1 MTDERDPT
9 LDKAWRAHSREE
21 PPPALNQAI
30 LAAAHRAVASGPQ
43 KVVPEATRPPRWW
56 MPLAAAAAI
65 GVVAIGL
72 VQMSP
77 PEQPALD
84 TTSSARRP
92 AEQILED
99 KSRVASVAEAPAA
112 APAPAANEPT
122 DALRKQKAAGEG
134 AAPTG
139 APRADANTNAVAPKV
154 APLPPP
160 TPPESRANKRDAP
173 APEPFPAATPGRKA
187 EMADDKR
194 APKGGDMPRDT
205 GKFADDAVAPAQR
218 QMAQPRASVDRES
231 GARKESQS
239 EATVAG
245 ALAQAPASAPP
256 PPPAAPAPQKL
267 AAEKDAAAPSV
278 TRSRAPAPVEE
289 KVGAAGGATSQ
300 LAKNQ
305 DMDEARMKARDPDAW
320 IVRIRK
326 LRDEGKTEDALRELR
341 EFRALVPDPERLLPP
356 DLRDWKP

>member
-21 PPPALNQAI
+21 PPPALDQAI

-43 KVVPEATRPPRWW
+43 KVAPEATRPQRWW
-56 MPLAAAAAI
+56 MPLAAAATI
-65 GVVAIGL
+65 GAVAIGL
-72 VQMSP
+72 VQLSP

-84 TTSSARRP
+84 TMSSARRP

-99 KSRVASVAEAPAA
+99 KSRVASAPQPPAA
-112 APAPAANEPT
+112 APAPATSEPG
-122 DALRKQKAAGEG
+122 DALRKQKSAGEG
-134 AAPTG
+134 AAPAS
-139 APRADANTNAVAPKV
+139 APRADANASVIIPKV
-154 APLPPP
+154 APPPP
-160 TPPESRANKRDAP
+160 AVPPELRANKRDAP

-187 EMADDKR
+187 EVAEDKR
-194 APKGGDMPRDT
+194 AVTGGARDA
-205 GKFADDAVAPAQR
+205 GNFAQDAIAPAQR
-218 QMAQPRASVDRES
+218 QAAPPMASADREA

-239 EATVAG
+239 ESSVAG
-245 ALAQAPASAPP
+245 ALATAPASAPV

-267 AAEKDAAAPSV
+267 AAEKDAAAPGAM
-278 TRSRAPAPVEE
+278 RSRAP
-289 KVGAAGGATSQ
+289 VGAAAGAMSS

-305 DMDEARMKARDPDAW
+305 DSPDEARKKAQDPDAW

-326 LRDEGKTEDALRELR
+326 LRDEGHTADAVRELR
-341 EFRALVPDPERLLPP
+341 EFRALVPDAERRLPP